1 MSEVVEM
8 KGEVIMFRVVIL
20 LLSVFFLFTG
30 ICGAGNYG
38 FETTSDGIAE
48 SLLSPGKGSKTTKPE
63 GWESV
68 TPPES
73 QPKTRSIKVLKK
85 DEGGETWETVN
96 VPEKR
101 DGGFVNLKIEFAV
114 NSFSIRPESFAVLNE
129 LGKALSDPRLQGRV
143 FHVNGHTDS
152 DGSEKYNVKLS
163 MNRALAVKDYLVKKY
178 AIPPARL
185 KVFGF
190 GESMPLEPNTSR
202 ENKQLN
208 RRVEIVASGEAV
220 AAPIEEKKNF

>member
-1 MSEVVEM
+1 MSR
-8 KGEVIMFRVVIL
+8 FVIL
-20 LLSVFFLFTG
+20 LLSFLFLFIG
-30 ICGAGNYG
+30 ICNAGNYG

-48 SLLSPGKGSKTTKPE
+48 SLLSPGKGSKTGKPG

-68 TPPES
+68 APPES

-85 DEGGETWETVN
+85 DEGGETWETIQ

-101 DGGFVNLKIEFAV
+101 DGGFVNLKIEFAA
-114 NSFSIRPESFAVLNE
+114 NSYAIRPESFAVLNA
-129 LGKALSDPRLQGRV
+129 LGKALTDPRLSGRI

-152 DGSEKYNVKLS
+152 DGSEKYNAELS
-163 MNRALAVKDYLVKKY
+163 MNRALAVKDYLVAKFG
-178 AIPPARL
+178 ISPDRL

-190 GESMPLEPNTSR
+190 GESMPLAPNTSR

-208 RRVEIVASGEAV
+208 RRVEIVSSAEA
-220 AAPIEEKKNF
+220 ATAPIEEKRNF